1 MLGLAQGET
10 FLQVQVMQNEIVALN
25 YDRILSYL

>member
-1 MLGLAQGET
+1 MLGLAQGES
-10 FLQVQVMQNEIVALN
+10 FLQVEVMQTEIVALN

>member
-1 MLGLAQGET
+1 MLGLAQGES
-10 FLQVQVMQNEIVALN
+10 FLQVEVMQNEIVALN

>member
-10 FLQVQVMQNEIVALN
+10 FLQVEVMQNEIVALN

>member
-1 MLGLAQGET
+1 MGLAQGET

>member
-10 FLQVQVMQNEIVALN
+10 SLQVQVTQSEIVALN
-25 YDRILSYL
+25 YDRILSDL